1 MGSLKKFGAIALAP
15 LLAIAV
21 SLAGCGG
28 ANSGETS
35 QPADQPK
42 TASQAPV
49 KAPEPVD
56 LTITHYISAANEQE
70 FESFMQPLIT
80 KKYPHITVKWVEP
93 KDYKSIDDFIV
104 NKNVPDILISSIGAV
119 VPLQEAKLALDLN
132 PLVTKHKLDL
142 NRFYP
147 EALQAVKSYAQ
158 NGELYSLPYVMNF
171 RALFY
176 NKDLFDSFG
185 VPYPKDNMTW
195 KESMEVTKKVTRQL
209 NGKDISGFGVPIFPE
224 FANGLALAEI
234 DAKTNK
240 AVLNTDG
247 WLRALQTYKQ
257 IYSIPGNKLTRTPA
271 KDFLNADVAMIT
283 RFGASVLNQ
292 IDEATSKGLNLNWDI
307 TNMPHFEGMKGITT
321 PSLSTYY
328 ISATS
333 KHPDEAFEVIAYLA
347 SDPESQALKA
357 SLGRA
362 PAAKFDGVE
371 KVFGEKSAVLKG
383 KNVASLFKMPDLNS
397 PPPSQYSASV
407 EVRKYAEQYVNGKLT
422 DARTALRMAEEEANQ
437 KIAGELNGK

>member
-1 MGSLKKFGAIALAP
+1 MRQLKKIGAIALAP
-15 LLAIAV
+15 LLVAGLV
-21 SLAGCGG
+21 GCGENSAGSG
-28 ANSGETS
+28 ANQAS
-35 QPADQPK
+35 DQPK
-42 TASQAPV
+42 AVSQELIKP
-49 KAPEPVD
+49 PEPVD
-56 LTITHYISAANEQE
+56 LTITHFLSAANVQE
-70 FESFMQPLIT
+70 FDNFMQPLIA
-80 KKYPHITVKWVEP
+80 KKFPHITVKWVEP

-104 NKNVPDILISSIGAV
+104 NKNVPDILISSTDAV
-119 VPLQEAKLALDLN
+119 IPLQGAKLALDLN

-142 NRFYP
+142 SKFYP

-158 NGELYSLPYVMNF
+158 QGELYSLPYVMNF

-185 VPYPKDNMTW
+185 VSYPKDNMTW
-195 KESMEVTKKVTRQL
+195 KEATELTKKVTRQL
-209 NGKDISGFGVPIFPE
+209 NGKNIFGFGVPIFPE
-224 FANGLALAEI
+224 FANGLALADV

-240 AVLNTDG
+240 AVLNTDD

-257 IYSIPGNKLTRTPA
+257 IYSIPGNKLTKTPA
-271 KDFLNADVAMIT
+271 KDFINADVAMIT

-292 IDEATSKGLNLNWDI
+292 IDEATGKGTNLNWDI

-347 SDPESQALKA
+347 AAPESQALKA

-371 KVFGEKSAVLKG
+371 KVFGEKSEVLKG

-397 PPPSQYSASV
+397 PPPSQYSAST
-407 EVRKYAEQYVNGKLT
+407 EVRKYAEQYVNGLQT

-437 KIAGELNGK
+437 RIAGELNAK